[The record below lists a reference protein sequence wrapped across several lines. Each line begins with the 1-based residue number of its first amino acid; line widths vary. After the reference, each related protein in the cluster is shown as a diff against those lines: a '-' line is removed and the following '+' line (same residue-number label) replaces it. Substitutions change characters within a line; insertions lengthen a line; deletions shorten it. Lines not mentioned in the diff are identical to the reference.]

1 MTRRDLVVLV
11 ADKDMEHALK
21 GLFARPQ
28 SMSIRPVVYDT
39 FVHPQHDPAC
49 ARRGVS
55 FLARMSTQ
63 YDHGLLLFDH
73 EGSGREATPSD
84 ELQREIDG
92 HLATSAWGERAKAV
106 VVDPELEAWVWSP
119 PPHVDDVAGWTGR
132 APSLR
137 EWLVTEGWLREG
149 APKPARP
156 KAAFHSALRAAGVA
170 RSASLYQQ
178 IAERVS
184 LRRCEDRSFRR
195 LQRTL
200 QEWFPADPV

>member
-1 MTRRDLVVLV
+1 MTRRDLAVLV

-21 GLFARPQ
+21 GLLARPQ
-28 SMSIRPVVYDT
+28 AMGVRSVAYDS

-55 FLARMSTQ
+55 FLSGLSTQ

-84 ELQREIDG
+84 ELQQEIDG
-92 HLATSAWGERAKAV
+92 HFAASTWGERARAV

-119 PPHVDDVAGWTGR
+119 SPHVDNVAGWAGR

-137 EWLVTEGWLREG
+137 EWLVSEGWLHEG
-149 APKPARP
+149 ARKPVRP
-156 KAAFHSALRAAGVA
+156 KAAFHSALRTAGVA

-178 IAERVS
+178 LAENVS

-200 QEWFPADPV
+200 QEWFPADPA